1 MAETVTGETISKL
14 SVMIIDDSSYMLAL
28 VATILR
34 MFEVSRVET
43 SRYAADGLQMLLRY
57 DPDLILVNFHLDTMD
72 GPEVVKAI
80 RTNPA
85 IASGRAPIILFSAFG
100 ELKFVKQARDAGAN
114 DYLIKP
120 FSPRTLME
128 HMVAVLR
135 NPRDFVAALD
145 YTGPDRRL
153 PSRQADFAGE
163 ERRDDLSTAEQDAV
177 AETYEAA
184 TK

>member
-1 MAETVTGETISKL
+1 MAEAVTAETIGKL
-14 SVMIIDDSSYMLAL
+14 RVMVIDDSAYMLGL

-34 MFEVSRVET
+34 MFEVSHVET
-43 SRYAADGLQMLLRY
+43 SRNATEGLRMLLRY

-72 GPEVVKAI
+72 GPEVVKTI

-85 IASGRAPIILFSAFG
+85 MASARAPIILFSAFG
-100 ELKFVKQARDAGAN
+100 ELEFVQQARDAGAN

-135 NPRDFVAALD
+135 NPKEFVAALD

-153 PSRQADFAGE
+153 ASRQADFAGE
-163 ERRDDLSTAEQDAV
+163 DRRDALSSAEQDAV
-177 AETYEAA
+177 AERYEAE